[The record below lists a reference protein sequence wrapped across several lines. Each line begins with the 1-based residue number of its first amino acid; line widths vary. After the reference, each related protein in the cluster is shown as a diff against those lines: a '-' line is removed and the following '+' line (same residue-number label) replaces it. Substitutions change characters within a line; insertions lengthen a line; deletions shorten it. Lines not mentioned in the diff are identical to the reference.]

1 MSEITFEIVRH
12 IGVLLEKRNGWK
24 KEVNLVSWNGGDPKI
39 DIREWDETHTKMS
52 RGLTFTQDE
61 VMKLADLL
69 RTEIYR
75 Y

>member
-12 IGVLLEKRNGWK
+12 IGVLFEKHNGWK

-39 DIREWDETHTKMS
+39 DIREWDESYTKMS

-61 VMKLADLL
+61 AMKLVDLL
-69 RTEIYR
+69 QTEIYR
-75 Y
+75 C

>member
-12 IGVLLEKRNGWK
+12 IGVLFEKRNGWK

-52 RGLTFTQDE
+52 RGLTFTQE
-61 VMKLADLL
+61 EAMKLANLL
-69 RTEIYR
+69 QTEIYR

>member
-1 MSEITFEIVRH
+1 MNAVTFEIARH
-12 IGVLLEKRNGWK
+12 IGVLFEKRNGWK

-61 VMKLADLL
+61 AMKLADLL
-69 RTEIYR
+69 QTEIYR

>member
-1 MSEITFEIVRH
+1 MGDITFEIIEH
-12 IGVLLEKRNGWK
+12 IGVLSEKKNGWK

-39 DIREWDETHTKMS
+39 EIREWDETHSKMS

-61 VMKLADLL
+61 VMKLINLL
-69 RTEIYR
+69 QTEIYR